1 MLDKSK
7 IIEQVKKLLE
17 VNQSNG
23 ATEAEEKI
31 AMEKA
36 NMLIEKYQI
45 ENISLKAKAKI
56 HTRILFLKKYPR
68 LFNGVVSL
76 IADYFGCIA
85 FTQGSNMIIF
95 GDDEFVGLT
104 LDMAKRF
111 EFEMESEVNKFKC
124 SANYRTRKFLGT
136 NSLVI
141 GGWYI
146 VHLGYLRKSI
156 DFNQQQ
162 FKPDNMHTNKTPQ
175 QVIMSISSKIGM
187 MVNGMSEG
195 NKHKERT
202 AMRSILNSFTDLS
215 NSLGFET
222 ENVLKT
228 NAVKLF
234 DRMARNKMH
243 GSGDE
248 R

>member
-45 ENISLKAKAKI
+45 EKYQLKSKSKNT
-56 HTRILFLKKYPR
+56 HQNFVSKKKYPR

-104 LDMAKRF
+104 LDMAKQF

-124 SANYRTRKFLGT
+124 SVNYRTSRCLGK
-136 NSLVI
+136 NSLV
-141 GGWYI
+141 
-146 VHLGYLRKSI
+146 
-156 DFNQQQ
+156 
-162 FKPDNMHTNKTPQ
+162 MT
-175 QVIMSISSKIGM
+175 
-187 MVNGMSEG
+187 
-195 NKHKERT
+195 
-202 AMRSILNSFTDLS
+202 NSFRNGYCSRVAERLYSLIETRQQNCQKSTGTDLVVLNRENLKEDFMKDFGIDKIYKSKSKLS
-215 NSLGFET
+215 NNIDAEAIRNGLAAGDNFRISDEL
-222 ENVLKT
+222 ENE
-228 NAVKLF
+228 NDA
-234 DRMARNKMH
+234 
-243 GSGDE
+243 
-248 R
+248 

>member
-23 ATEAEEKI
+23 ATESEEKI

-45 ENISLKAKAKI
+45 EKFQLKSKSKNT
-56 HTRILFLKKYPR
+56 HQNFVSKKKYPR

-124 SANYRTRKFLGT
+124 SANYHTSRCLGK
-136 NSLVI
+136 NSLV
-141 GGWYI
+141 
-146 VHLGYLRKSI
+146 
-156 DFNQQQ
+156 
-162 FKPDNMHTNKTPQ
+162 MT
-175 QVIMSISSKIGM
+175 
-187 MVNGMSEG
+187 
-195 NKHKERT
+195 
-202 AMRSILNSFTDLS
+202 NSFRSGYCSRVAERLYSLIETRQQNCQKSTGTDLVVL
-215 NSLGFET
+215 NR
-222 ENVLKT
+222 ENLKEDFMKDFGVEKIYK
-228 NAVKLF
+228 AK
-234 DRMARNKMH
+234 RNLSDNIDSEATK
-243 GSGDE
+243 SGLAAGEKFRISEELENENDA
-248 R
+248 

>member
-45 ENISLKAKAKI
+45 EKYQLKSKSKNT
-56 HTRILFLKKYPR
+56 HQNFVSKKKYPR

-124 SANYRTRKFLGT
+124 SANYRTSRCLGT
-136 NSLVI
+136 NSLV
-141 GGWYI
+141 
-146 VHLGYLRKSI
+146 
-156 DFNQQQ
+156 
-162 FKPDNMHTNKTPQ
+162 MT
-175 QVIMSISSKIGM
+175 
-187 MVNGMSEG
+187 
-195 NKHKERT
+195 
-202 AMRSILNSFTDLS
+202 NSFRIGYCSRVAERLYSLIETRQQNCQKSTGTDLVVL
-215 NSLGFET
+215 NR
-222 ENVLKT
+222 ENLKEDFMKDFGVEKIYKAKRILSDNIDPEAT
-228 NAVKLF
+228 K
-234 DRMARNKMH
+234 
-243 GSGDE
+243 SGLAAGEKFRISEELENENDA
-248 R
+248 

>member
-31 AMEKA
+31 ALEKA

-45 ENISLKAKAKI
+45 EKYQLKSKSKNT
-56 HTRILFLKKYPR
+56 HQNFVSKKKYPR
-68 LFNGVVSL
+68 LFNGVVSF

-85 FTQGSNMIIF
+85 FTKGNNMIIF

-124 SANYRTRKFLGT
+124 SANYRTRKCLGT
-136 NSLVI
+136 NSLV
-141 GGWYI
+141 
-146 VHLGYLRKSI
+146 
-156 DFNQQQ
+156 
-162 FKPDNMHTNKTPQ
+162 MT
-175 QVIMSISSKIGM
+175 
-187 MVNGMSEG
+187 
-195 NKHKERT
+195 
-202 AMRSILNSFTDLS
+202 NSFRSGYCSRVAERLYSLIETRQQNCQKSTGTDLVVLNRENLKEDFMKDFGVDKIYKSKSKLS
-215 NSLGFET
+215 NNIDAEATRSGLIAGDNFRISDEL
-222 ENVLKT
+222 ENK
-228 NAVKLF
+228 NDA
-234 DRMARNKMH
+234 
-243 GSGDE
+243 
-248 R
+248 

>member
-31 AMEKA
+31 ALEKA

-45 ENISLKAKAKI
+45 EKYQLKSKSKNT
-56 HTRILFLKKYPR
+56 HQNFVSKKKYPN

-111 EFEMESEVNKFKC
+111 EFEMEIEVNKFKC
-124 SANYRTRKFLGT
+124 SENYRTSRCLGK
-136 NSLVI
+136 NSLVMTNSFRI
-141 GGWYI
+141 GYCSRVAERLYGLI
-146 VHLGYLRKSI
+146 ETRQRNCQKSI
-156 DFNQQQ
+156 
-162 FKPDNMHTNKTPQ
+162 
-175 QVIMSISSKIGM
+175 G
-187 MVNGMSEG
+187 
-195 NKHKERT
+195 
-202 AMRSILNSFTDLS
+202 TDLVVMNRENLKEDFMKDFGIDKIYKSKSKLS
-215 NSLGFET
+215 NNIDAEATRSGLAAGDNFRISDQL
-222 ENVLKT
+222 END
-228 NAVKLF
+228 N
-234 DRMARNKMH
+234 
-243 GSGDE
+243 G
-248 R
+248 

>member
-45 ENISLKAKAKI
+45 EKYQLKSKSKNT
-56 HTRILFLKKYPR
+56 HQNFVSKKKYPR

-95 GDDEFVGLT
+95 GDDEFVNLAI
-104 LDMAKRF
+104 DMAKRF
-111 EFEMESEVNKFKC
+111 EFEMEIEVQKFKH
-124 SANYRTRKFLGT
+124 SANYLASKRLGS
-136 NSLVI
+136 NSLV
-141 GGWYI
+141 
-146 VHLGYLRKSI
+146 
-156 DFNQQQ
+156 
-162 FKPDNMHTNKTPQ
+162 MT
-175 QVIMSISSKIGM
+175 
-187 MVNGMSEG
+187 
-195 NKHKERT
+195 
-202 AMRSILNSFTDLS
+202 NSFRNGYCSKVIERLFGFIEARQQNCQKSTGTDLVVL
-215 NSLGFET
+215 NR
-222 ENVLKT
+222 ENLKEDFMKDFGVEKIYK
-228 NAVKLF
+228 AKRKLSDNIDPEATKSGLAAGDNF
-234 DRMARNKMH
+234 RISDELENKN
-243 GSGDE
+243 DA
-248 R
+248 

>member
-31 AMEKA
+31 ALEKA

-45 ENISLKAKAKI
+45 EKYQLKSK
-56 HTRILFLKKYPR
+56 RIFHEYFTPKKKYPR

-85 FTQGSNMIIF
+85 FTKGNNMIIF

-124 SANYRTRKFLGT
+124 SANYRTRKCLGT
-136 NSLVI
+136 NSLVMTNSFRS
-141 GGWYI
+141 
-146 VHLGYLRKSI
+146 GYCSRVAERLYSLIETRQQNCQKSTGTDLVVLNRENLKEDFMKDFGVEKIYKAKRKLSDSI
-156 DFNQQQ
+156 DPEAAKSGLEAGEKFR
-162 FKPDNMHTNKTPQ
+162 
-175 QVIMSISSKIGM
+175 IS
-187 MVNGMSEG
+187 E
-195 NKHKERT
+195 E
-202 AMRSILNSFTDLS
+202 L
-215 NSLGFET
+215 
-222 ENVLKT
+222 ENE
-228 NAVKLF
+228 NDA
-234 DRMARNKMH
+234 
-243 GSGDE
+243 
-248 R
+248 

>member
-31 AMEKA
+31 AFEKT

-45 ENISLKAKAKI
+45 EKYQLKSKSKNT
-56 HTRILFLKKYPR
+56 HQNFVSKKKYPR

-85 FTQGSNMIIF
+85 FTKGNNMIIF

-124 SANYRTRKFLGT
+124 SANYRTRKCLGT
-136 NSLVI
+136 NSLV
-141 GGWYI
+141 
-146 VHLGYLRKSI
+146 
-156 DFNQQQ
+156 
-162 FKPDNMHTNKTPQ
+162 MT
-175 QVIMSISSKIGM
+175 
-187 MVNGMSEG
+187 
-195 NKHKERT
+195 
-202 AMRSILNSFTDLS
+202 NSFRSGYCSRVAERLYSLIETRQQNCQKSTGTDLVVLNRENLKEDFMKDFGVDKIYKSKSKLS
-215 NSLGFET
+215 NNIDAEATRSGLIAGDNFRISDEL
-222 ENVLKT
+222 ENK
-228 NAVKLF
+228 NDA
-234 DRMARNKMH
+234 
-243 GSGDE
+243 
-248 R
+248 